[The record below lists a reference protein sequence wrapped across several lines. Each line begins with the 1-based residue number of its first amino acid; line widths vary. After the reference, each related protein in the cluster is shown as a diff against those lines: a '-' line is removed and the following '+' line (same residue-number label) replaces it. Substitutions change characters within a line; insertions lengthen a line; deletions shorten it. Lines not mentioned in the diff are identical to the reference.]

1 MRLPGCFTV
10 ALCAAGLAA
19 AANAQIVIDPVS
31 TAGAVVPVTG
41 RGVNANGYVELF
53 VNGASRGSVQADA
66 TGAWSK
72 TVGLS
77 FGDVLT
83 AIPARVWNFNTDGDA
98 EGWFSPGN
106 SPVVTGGVLNVT
118 QSAGAGSNL
127 TLAFNGTGLVDPNV
141 LRVLEIGYRYEGAVA
156 PPGVVLTN
164 SNNGGP
170 LGPSWTP
177 TPAPSP
183 SAGFRSDLVD
193 LSATW
198 GANQTVTPN
207 LGWTGTVNQIGFGF
221 NGASAGNTFALDFV
235 RLRETFRFDFPYD
248 GDTQGMSPGP
258 NSTITGVADGVLTAG
273 TQTTNASISVVPS
286 FQNINPNVYSVYN
299 AKMIQNSDA
308 ALQPAQITGVGFY
321 YGGWTGYAPG
331 FAQSAVYPASY
342 GNPVVATINLAG
354 VSEWNQPQVAI
365 NLGNDLMYAPQATD
379 SVQVDYI
386 EFAPATVIGDAA
398 PVTVGGIVI
407 PVAATETRTQ
417 SQAGYPLLSGSTQ
430 VVKTGGGTLVF
441 DAGNT
446 STGPTV
452 VSAGT
457 LEVANANAVAS
468 SAVTVSN
475 GATLAVASG
484 ITMKAPSVTVNGGTL
499 SADSVA
505 VNSATGV
512 QTLTINSG
520 TLAATTGLVVGAGGL
535 VDLPDQARVAV
546 GVASLVVDQ
555 GTGGG
560 KVDLGAGQV
569 SIAAGGISAADLR
582 ADIIAGLAGG
592 SWNGPT
598 GITSGAAAAAGGTRA
613 VGYVVEGSGAARVS
627 FAAPGDTNLDGVV
640 DLLDLLE
647 VLGSNTYETTTPSI
661 WAQGDFN
668 YDGFTDLLDLL
679 AILGSNTYDQGNYF
693 PATASSAGGL
703 AAPAPVPEP
712 GMTGLLLASAA
723 SVMLRRRRRR

>member
-1 MRLPGCFTV
+1 V
-10 ALCAAGLAA
+10 ALCAAAFAA

-41 RGVNANGYVELF
+41 RGVNASGYVELF

-66 TGAWSK
+66 AGAWSK

-83 AIPARVWNFNTDGDA
+83 AIPARVWNFNADGDA
-98 EGWFSPGN
+98 EGWFSPNN

-141 LRVLEIGYRYEGAVA
+141 LRVLEIGYRYAGAVA

-198 GANQTVTPN
+198 GVNQSVTPN

-258 NSTITGVADGVLTAG
+258 NSTITGVADGVLSAG
-273 TQTTNASISVVPS
+273 TQTTNSSISIEPS

-308 ALQPAQITGVGFY
+308 ALQPVQITGVGFY
-321 YGGWTGYAPG
+321 HGGWTGYAPG

-441 DAGNT
+441 DASNT
-446 STGPTV
+446 LTGPTTIQQGTV
-452 VSAGT
+452 QLAHASA
-457 LEVANANAVAS
+457 LSAS
-468 SAVTVSN
+468 TISPLAAGVLSLTPGLQVTV
-475 GATLAVASG
+475 
-484 ITMKAPSVTVNGGTL
+484 GGL
-499 SADSVA
+499 
-505 VNSATGV
+505 NP
-512 QTLTINSG
+512 N
-520 TLAATTGLVVGAGGL
+520 AGGL
-535 VDLPDQARVAV
+535 VDV
-546 GVASLVVDQ
+546 
-555 GTGGG
+555 GTGMVTVAQGLTPAALVTAIVVG
-560 KVDLGAGQV
+560 LG
-569 SIAAGGISAADLR
+569 D
-582 ADIIAGLAGG
+582 G
-592 SWNGPT
+592 SWNGT
-598 GITSGAAAAAGGTRA
+598 SGITSSAALTDVASGIPRA
-613 VGYVVEGSGAARVS
+613 VGWLGNGDGSVMFGYAAT
-627 FAAPGDTNLDGVV
+627 GDTNLDWVI
-640 DLLDLLE
+640 DILDVANFIDSGKFNSGL
-647 VLGSNTYETTTPSI
+647 TAT
-661 WAQGDFN
+661 WAEGDFN
-668 YDGFTDLLDLL
+668 YDGFADILDM
-679 AILGSNTYDQGNYF
+679 ADFVST
-693 PATASSAGGL
+693 GL
-703 AAPAPVPEP
+703 FDTGPYNAPAGSIAAVPEP
-712 GMTGLLLASAA
+712 STLGFVSIGAGIAA
-723 SVMLRRRRRR
+723 LVAVRRKRAA

>member
-1 MRLPGCFTV
+1 MRLSGCVTV
-10 ALCAAGLAA
+10 ALCAAAFAA

-53 VNGASRGSVQADA
+53 VNDASRGSVQADA
-66 TGAWSK
+66 TGVWSK

-83 AIPARVWNFNTDGDA
+83 AIPARVWNFNADGDA
-98 EGWFSPGN
+98 EGWFSPNN

-141 LRVLEIGYRYEGAVA
+141 LRVLEIGYRYAGAVA

-198 GANQTVTPN
+198 GVNQSVTPN

-258 NSTITGVADGVLTAG
+258 NSTITGVADGVLSAG
-273 TQTTNASISVVPS
+273 TQTTNSSISIEPS

-308 ALQPAQITGVGFY
+308 ALQPVQITGVGFY
-321 YGGWTGYAPG
+321 HNGWTGYAPG

-441 DAGNT
+441 DASNT
-446 STGPTV
+446 LTGPTTIQQGTV
-452 VSAGT
+452 QLAHASA
-457 LEVANANAVAS
+457 LSAS
-468 SAVTVSN
+468 TISPLAAGVLSLTPGLQVTV
-475 GATLAVASG
+475 
-484 ITMKAPSVTVNGGTL
+484 GGL
-499 SADSVA
+499 
-505 VNSATGV
+505 NP
-512 QTLTINSG
+512 N
-520 TLAATTGLVVGAGGL
+520 AGGL
-535 VDLPDQARVAV
+535 VDV
-546 GVASLVVDQ
+546 
-555 GTGGG
+555 GTGMVTVAQGLTPAALVTAIVVG
-560 KVDLGAGQV
+560 LG
-569 SIAAGGISAADLR
+569 D
-582 ADIIAGLAGG
+582 G
-592 SWNGPT
+592 SWNGT
-598 GITSGAAAAAGGTRA
+598 SGITSSAALTDVASGIPRA
-613 VGYVVEGSGAARVS
+613 VGWLGNGDGSVMFGYAAT
-627 FAAPGDTNLDGVV
+627 GDTNLDWVI
-640 DLLDLLE
+640 DILDVANFIDSGKFNSGL
-647 VLGSNTYETTTPSI
+647 TAT
-661 WAQGDFN
+661 WAEGDFN
-668 YDGFTDLLDLL
+668 YDGFADILDM
-679 AILGSNTYDQGNYF
+679 ADFVST
-693 PATASSAGGL
+693 GL
-703 AAPAPVPEP
+703 FDTGPYNAPAGSIAAVPEP
-712 GMTGLLLASAA
+712 STLGFVSIGAGIAA
-723 SVMLRRRRRR
+723 LVAVRRKRAA

>member
-1 MRLPGCFTV
+1 MRLPGCVTL
-10 ALCAAGLAA
+10 ALCAAAFAA

-66 TGAWSK
+66 TGVWSK

-83 AIPARVWNFNTDGDA
+83 AIPARVWNFNADGDA
-98 EGWFSPGN
+98 EGWFSPNN

-141 LRVLEIGYRYEGAVA
+141 LRVLEIGYRYAGAVA

-198 GANQTVTPN
+198 GVNQSVTPN

-258 NSTITGVADGVLTAG
+258 NSTITGVADGVLSAG
-273 TQTTNASISVVPS
+273 TQTTNSSISIEPS

-308 ALQPAQITGVGFY
+308 ALQPVQITGVGFY
-321 YGGWTGYAPG
+321 HGGWTGYAPG
-331 FAQSAVYPASY
+331 FAQSAVYPANY

-417 SQAGYPLLSGSTQ
+417 SQAGYPLLSGSTP

-441 DAGNT
+441 DASNT
-446 STGPTV
+446 LTGPTTIQQGTV
-452 VSAGT
+452 QLAHASALSASTISPLAAGVLSLT
-457 LEVANANAVAS
+457 PGLEV
-468 SAVTVSN
+468 TV
-475 GATLAVASG
+475 
-484 ITMKAPSVTVNGGTL
+484 GGL
-499 SADSVA
+499 
-505 VNSATGV
+505 NP
-512 QTLTINSG
+512 N
-520 TLAATTGLVVGAGGL
+520 AGGL
-535 VDLPDQARVAV
+535 VDV
-546 GVASLVVDQ
+546 
-555 GTGGG
+555 GTGMVTVAHGLTPAALVTAIVVG
-560 KVDLGAGQV
+560 LG
-569 SIAAGGISAADLR
+569 D
-582 ADIIAGLAGG
+582 G
-592 SWNGPT
+592 SWNGT
-598 GITSGAAAAAGGTRA
+598 SGITSSAALTDVASGIPRA
-613 VGYVVEGSGAARVS
+613 VGWLGNGDGSVMFGYAAT
-627 FAAPGDTNLDGVV
+627 GDTNLDWVI
-640 DLLDLLE
+640 DILDVANFIDSGKFNSGL
-647 VLGSNTYETTTPSI
+647 TAT
-661 WAQGDFN
+661 WAEGDFN
-668 YDGFTDLLDLL
+668 YDGFADILDM
-679 AILGSNTYDQGNYF
+679 ADFVST
-693 PATASSAGGL
+693 GL
-703 AAPAPVPEP
+703 FDTGPYNAPAGSIAAVPEP
-712 GMTGLLLASAA
+712 STLGFVSIGAGIAA
-723 SVMLRRRRRR
+723 LVAVRRKRAA

>member
-1 MRLPGCFTV
+1 MTDGWWSCEPALSSYATPGGSVSFPSQRVSTVRLSGCVTV
-10 ALCAAGLAA
+10 ALCAAAFAA

-41 RGVNANGYVELF
+41 RGVNASGYVELF

-66 TGAWSK
+66 AGAWSK

-83 AIPARVWNFNTDGDA
+83 AIPARVWNFNADGDA
-98 EGWFSPGN
+98 EGWFSPNN

-141 LRVLEIGYRYEGAVA
+141 LRVLEIGYRYAGAVA

-198 GANQTVTPN
+198 GVNQSVTPN

-258 NSTITGVADGVLTAG
+258 NSTITGVADGVLSAG
-273 TQTTNASISVVPS
+273 TQTTNSSISIEPS

-308 ALQPAQITGVGFY
+308 ALQPVQITGVGFY
-321 YGGWTGYAPG
+321 HGGWTGYAPG

-441 DAGNT
+441 DASNT
-446 STGPTV
+446 LTGPTTIQQGTV
-452 VSAGT
+452 QLAHASA
-457 LEVANANAVAS
+457 LSAS
-468 SAVTVSN
+468 TISPLAAGVLSLTPGLQVTV
-475 GATLAVASG
+475 
-484 ITMKAPSVTVNGGTL
+484 GGL
-499 SADSVA
+499 
-505 VNSATGV
+505 NP
-512 QTLTINSG
+512 N
-520 TLAATTGLVVGAGGL
+520 AGGL
-535 VDLPDQARVAV
+535 VDV
-546 GVASLVVDQ
+546 
-555 GTGGG
+555 GTGMVTVAQGLTPAALVTAIVVG
-560 KVDLGAGQV
+560 LG
-569 SIAAGGISAADLR
+569 D
-582 ADIIAGLAGG
+582 G
-592 SWNGPT
+592 SWNGT
-598 GITSGAAAAAGGTRA
+598 SGITSSAALTDVASGIPRA
-613 VGYVVEGSGAARVS
+613 VGWLGNGDGSVMFGYAAT
-627 FAAPGDTNLDGVV
+627 GDTNLDWVI
-640 DLLDLLE
+640 DILDVANFIDSGKFNSGL
-647 VLGSNTYETTTPSI
+647 TAT
-661 WAQGDFN
+661 WAEGDFN
-668 YDGFTDLLDLL
+668 YDGFADILDM
-679 AILGSNTYDQGNYF
+679 ADFVST
-693 PATASSAGGL
+693 GL
-703 AAPAPVPEP
+703 FDTGPYNAPAGSIAAVPEP
-712 GMTGLLLASAA
+712 STLGFVSIGAGIAA
-723 SVMLRRRRRR
+723 LVAVRRKRAA

>member
-1 MRLPGCFTV
+1 M
-10 ALCAAGLAA
+10 ALCAAAFAA

-41 RGVNANGYVELF
+41 RGVNASGYVELF

-66 TGAWSK
+66 AGAWSK

-83 AIPARVWNFNTDGDA
+83 AIPARVWNFNADGDA
-98 EGWFSPGN
+98 EGWFSPNN

-141 LRVLEIGYRYEGAVA
+141 LRVLEIGYRYAGAVA

-198 GANQTVTPN
+198 GVNQSVTPN

-258 NSTITGVADGVLTAG
+258 NSTITGVADGVLSAG
-273 TQTTNASISVVPS
+273 TQTTNSSISIEPS

-308 ALQPAQITGVGFY
+308 ALQPVQITGVGFY
-321 YGGWTGYAPG
+321 HNGWTGYAPG

-441 DAGNT
+441 DASNT
-446 STGPTV
+446 LTGPTTIQQGTV
-452 VSAGT
+452 QLAHASA
-457 LEVANANAVAS
+457 LSAS
-468 SAVTVSN
+468 TISPLAAGVLSLTPGLQVTV
-475 GATLAVASG
+475 
-484 ITMKAPSVTVNGGTL
+484 GGL
-499 SADSVA
+499 
-505 VNSATGV
+505 NP
-512 QTLTINSG
+512 N
-520 TLAATTGLVVGAGGL
+520 AGGL
-535 VDLPDQARVAV
+535 VDV
-546 GVASLVVDQ
+546 
-555 GTGGG
+555 GTGMVTVAQGLTPAALVTAIVVG
-560 KVDLGAGQV
+560 LG
-569 SIAAGGISAADLR
+569 D
-582 ADIIAGLAGG
+582 G
-592 SWNGPT
+592 SWNGT
-598 GITSGAAAAAGGTRA
+598 SGITSSAALTDVASGIPRA
-613 VGYVVEGSGAARVS
+613 VGWLGNGDGSVMFGYAAT
-627 FAAPGDTNLDGVV
+627 GDTNLDWVI
-640 DLLDLLE
+640 DILDVANFIDSGKFNSGL
-647 VLGSNTYETTTPSI
+647 TAT
-661 WAQGDFN
+661 WAEGDFN
-668 YDGFTDLLDLL
+668 YDGFADILDM
-679 AILGSNTYDQGNYF
+679 ADFVST
-693 PATASSAGGL
+693 GL
-703 AAPAPVPEP
+703 FDTGPYNAPAGSIAAVPEP
-712 GMTGLLLASAA
+712 STLGFVSIGAGIAA
-723 SVMLRRRRRR
+723 LVAVRRKRAA

>member
-1 MRLPGCFTV
+1 M
-10 ALCAAGLAA
+10 ALCAAAFAA

-41 RGVNANGYVELF
+41 RGVNASGYVELF

-66 TGAWSK
+66 AGAWSK

-83 AIPARVWNFNTDGDA
+83 AIPARVWNFNADGDA
-98 EGWFSPGN
+98 EGWFSPNN

-141 LRVLEIGYRYEGAVA
+141 LRVLEIGYRYAGAVA

-198 GANQTVTPN
+198 GVNQSVTPN

-258 NSTITGVADGVLTAG
+258 NSTITGVADGVLSAG
-273 TQTTNASISVVPS
+273 TQTTNSSISIEPS

-308 ALQPAQITGVGFY
+308 ALQPVQITGVGFY
-321 YGGWTGYAPG
+321 HGGWTGYAPG

-441 DAGNT
+441 DASNT
-446 STGPTV
+446 LTGPTTIQQGTV
-452 VSAGT
+452 QLAHASA
-457 LEVANANAVAS
+457 LSAS
-468 SAVTVSN
+468 TISPLAAGVLSLTPGLQVTV
-475 GATLAVASG
+475 
-484 ITMKAPSVTVNGGTL
+484 GGL
-499 SADSVA
+499 
-505 VNSATGV
+505 NP
-512 QTLTINSG
+512 N
-520 TLAATTGLVVGAGGL
+520 AGGL
-535 VDLPDQARVAV
+535 VDV
-546 GVASLVVDQ
+546 
-555 GTGGG
+555 GTGMVTVAQGLTPAALVTAIVVG
-560 KVDLGAGQV
+560 LG
-569 SIAAGGISAADLR
+569 D
-582 ADIIAGLAGG
+582 G
-592 SWNGPT
+592 SWNGT
-598 GITSGAAAAAGGTRA
+598 SGITSSAALTDVASGIPRA
-613 VGYVVEGSGAARVS
+613 VGWLGNGDGSVMFGYAAT
-627 FAAPGDTNLDGVV
+627 GDTNLDWVI
-640 DLLDLLE
+640 DILDVANFIDSGKFNSGL
-647 VLGSNTYETTTPSI
+647 TAT
-661 WAQGDFN
+661 WAEGDFN
-668 YDGFTDLLDLL
+668 YDGFADILDM
-679 AILGSNTYDQGNYF
+679 ADFVST
-693 PATASSAGGL
+693 GL
-703 AAPAPVPEP
+703 FDTGPYNAPAGSIAAVPEP
-712 GMTGLLLASAA
+712 STLGFVSIGAGIAA
-723 SVMLRRRRRR
+723 LVAVRRKRAA

>member
-1 MRLPGCFTV
+1 MRLPGCVTV
-10 ALCAAGLAA
+10 ALCAAAFAA

-53 VNGASRGSVQADA
+53 VNDASRGSVQADA
-66 TGAWSK
+66 TGVWSK

-83 AIPARVWNFNTDGDA
+83 AIPARVWNFNADGDA
-98 EGWFSPGN
+98 EGWFSPNN

-141 LRVLEIGYRYEGAVA
+141 LRVLEIGYRYAGAVA

-164 SNNGGP
+164 SNNGGAF
-170 LGPSWTP
+170 GPSWTP

-198 GANQTVTPN
+198 GVNQSVTPN

-258 NSTITGVADGVLTAG
+258 NSTITGVADGVLSAG
-273 TQTTNASISVVPS
+273 TQTTESSISIVPS

-308 ALQPAQITGVGFY
+308 ALQPVQITGVGFY
-321 YGGWTGYAPG
+321 HNGWTGYAPG

-441 DAGNT
+441 DASNT
-446 STGPTV
+446 LTGPTTIQQGTV
-452 VSAGT
+452 QLAHASA
-457 LEVANANAVAS
+457 LSAS
-468 SAVTVSN
+468 TISPLAAGVLSLTPGLQVTV
-475 GATLAVASG
+475 
-484 ITMKAPSVTVNGGTL
+484 GGL
-499 SADSVA
+499 
-505 VNSATGV
+505 NP
-512 QTLTINSG
+512 N
-520 TLAATTGLVVGAGGL
+520 AGGL
-535 VDLPDQARVAV
+535 VDV
-546 GVASLVVDQ
+546 
-555 GTGGG
+555 GTGMVTVAQGLTPAALVTAIVVG
-560 KVDLGAGQV
+560 LG
-569 SIAAGGISAADLR
+569 D
-582 ADIIAGLAGG
+582 G
-592 SWNGPT
+592 SWNGT
-598 GITSGAAAAAGGTRA
+598 SGITSSAALTDVASGIPRA
-613 VGYVVEGSGAARVS
+613 VGWLGNGDGSVMFGYAAT
-627 FAAPGDTNLDGVV
+627 GDTNLDWVI
-640 DLLDLLE
+640 DILDVANFIDSGKFNSGL
-647 VLGSNTYETTTPSI
+647 TAT
-661 WAQGDFN
+661 WAEGDFN
-668 YDGFTDLLDLL
+668 YDGFADILDM
-679 AILGSNTYDQGNYF
+679 ADFVST
-693 PATASSAGGL
+693 GL
-703 AAPAPVPEP
+703 FDTGPYNAPAGSIAAVPEP
-712 GMTGLLLASAA
+712 STLGFVSIGAGIAA
-723 SVMLRRRRRR
+723 LVAVRRKRAA

>member
-1 MRLPGCFTV
+1 MRLPGCVTV
-10 ALCAAGLAA
+10 ALCAAAFAA

-53 VNGASRGSVQADA
+53 VNDASRGSVQADA
-66 TGAWSK
+66 TGVWSK

-83 AIPARVWNFNTDGDA
+83 AIPARVWNFNADGDA
-98 EGWFSPGN
+98 EGWFSPNN

-141 LRVLEIGYRYEGAVA
+141 LRVLEIGYRYAGAVA

-198 GANQTVTPN
+198 GVNQSVTPN

-258 NSTITGVADGVLTAG
+258 NSTITGVADGVLSAG
-273 TQTTNASISVVPS
+273 TQTTNSSISIEPS

-308 ALQPAQITGVGFY
+308 ALQPVQITGVGFY
-321 YGGWTGYAPG
+321 HNGWTGYAPG

-441 DAGNT
+441 DASNT
-446 STGPTV
+446 LTGPTTIQQGTV
-452 VSAGT
+452 QLAHASA
-457 LEVANANAVAS
+457 LSAS
-468 SAVTVSN
+468 TISPLAAGVLSLTPGLQVTV
-475 GATLAVASG
+475 
-484 ITMKAPSVTVNGGTL
+484 GGL
-499 SADSVA
+499 
-505 VNSATGV
+505 NP
-512 QTLTINSG
+512 N
-520 TLAATTGLVVGAGGL
+520 AGGL
-535 VDLPDQARVAV
+535 VDV
-546 GVASLVVDQ
+546 
-555 GTGGG
+555 GTGMVTVAQGLTPAALVTAIVVG
-560 KVDLGAGQV
+560 LG
-569 SIAAGGISAADLR
+569 D
-582 ADIIAGLAGG
+582 G
-592 SWNGPT
+592 SWNGT
-598 GITSGAAAAAGGTRA
+598 SGITSSAALTDVASGIPRA
-613 VGYVVEGSGAARVS
+613 VGWLGNGDGSVMFGYAAT
-627 FAAPGDTNLDGVV
+627 GDTNLDWVI
-640 DLLDLLE
+640 DILDVANFIDSGKFNSGL
-647 VLGSNTYETTTPSI
+647 TAT
-661 WAQGDFN
+661 WAEGDFN
-668 YDGFTDLLDLL
+668 YDGFADILDM
-679 AILGSNTYDQGNYF
+679 ADFVST
-693 PATASSAGGL
+693 GL
-703 AAPAPVPEP
+703 FDTGPYNAPAGSIAAVPEP
-712 GMTGLLLASAA
+712 STLGFVSIGAGIAA
-723 SVMLRRRRRR
+723 LVAVRRKRAA

>member
-1 MRLPGCFTV
+1 MRLPGCVTL
-10 ALCAAGLAA
+10 ALCAAAFAA

-53 VNGASRGSVQADA
+53 VNDASRGSVQADA
-66 TGAWSK
+66 TGVWSK

-83 AIPARVWNFNTDGDA
+83 AIPARVWNFNADGDA
-98 EGWFSPGN
+98 EGWFSPNN

-127 TLAFNGTGLVDPNV
+127 TLAFNGPGLVDPNV
-141 LRVLEIGYRYEGAVA
+141 LRVLEIGYRYAGAVA

-198 GANQTVTPN
+198 GVNQSVTPN

-258 NSTITGVADGVLTAG
+258 NSTITGVADGVLSAG
-273 TQTTNASISVVPS
+273 TQTTNSSISIEPS

-308 ALQPAQITGVGFY
+308 ALQPVQITGVGFY
-321 YGGWTGYAPG
+321 HGGWTGYAPG
-331 FAQSAVYPASY
+331 FAQSAVYPANY

-417 SQAGYPLLSGSTQ
+417 SQAGYPLLSGSTP

-441 DAGNT
+441 DASNT
-446 STGPTV
+446 LTGPTTIQQGTV
-452 VSAGT
+452 QLAHASALSASTISPLAAGVLSLT
-457 LEVANANAVAS
+457 PGLEV
-468 SAVTVSN
+468 TV
-475 GATLAVASG
+475 
-484 ITMKAPSVTVNGGTL
+484 GGL
-499 SADSVA
+499 
-505 VNSATGV
+505 NP
-512 QTLTINSG
+512 N
-520 TLAATTGLVVGAGGL
+520 AGGL
-535 VDLPDQARVAV
+535 VDV
-546 GVASLVVDQ
+546 
-555 GTGGG
+555 GTGMVTVAHGLTPAALVTAIVVG
-560 KVDLGAGQV
+560 LG
-569 SIAAGGISAADLR
+569 D
-582 ADIIAGLAGG
+582 G
-592 SWNGPT
+592 SWNGT
-598 GITSGAAAAAGGTRA
+598 SGITSSAALTDVASGIPRA
-613 VGYVVEGSGAARVS
+613 VGWLGNGDGSVMFGYAAT
-627 FAAPGDTNLDGVV
+627 GDTNLDWVI
-640 DLLDLLE
+640 DILDVANFIDSGKFNSGL
-647 VLGSNTYETTTPSI
+647 TAT
-661 WAQGDFN
+661 WAEGDFN
-668 YDGFTDLLDLL
+668 YDGFADILDM
-679 AILGSNTYDQGNYF
+679 ADFVST
-693 PATASSAGGL
+693 GL
-703 AAPAPVPEP
+703 FDTGPYNAPAGSIAAVPEP
-712 GMTGLLLASAA
+712 STLGFVSIGAGIAA
-723 SVMLRRRRRR
+723 LVAVRRKRAA

>member
-1 MRLPGCFTV
+1 MRLSGCVTV
-10 ALCAAGLAA
+10 ALCAAAFAA
-19 AANAQIVIDPVS
+19 PANAQIVIDPVS

-41 RGVNANGYVELF
+41 RGVNASGYVELF

-66 TGAWSK
+66 AGAWSK

-83 AIPARVWNFNTDGDA
+83 AIPARVWNFNADGDA
-98 EGWFSPGN
+98 EGWFSPNN

-141 LRVLEIGYRYEGAVA
+141 LRVLEIGYRYAGAVA

-198 GANQTVTPN
+198 GVNQSVTPN

-258 NSTITGVADGVLTAG
+258 NSTITGVADGVLSAG
-273 TQTTNASISVVPS
+273 TQTTNSSISIEPS

-308 ALQPAQITGVGFY
+308 ALQPVQITGVGFY
-321 YGGWTGYAPG
+321 HNGWTGYAPG

-441 DAGNT
+441 DASNT
-446 STGPTV
+446 LTGPTTIQQGTV
-452 VSAGT
+452 QLAHASA
-457 LEVANANAVAS
+457 LSAS
-468 SAVTVSN
+468 TISPLAAGVLSLTPGLQVTV
-475 GATLAVASG
+475 
-484 ITMKAPSVTVNGGTL
+484 GGL
-499 SADSVA
+499 
-505 VNSATGV
+505 NP
-512 QTLTINSG
+512 N
-520 TLAATTGLVVGAGGL
+520 AGGL
-535 VDLPDQARVAV
+535 VDV
-546 GVASLVVDQ
+546 
-555 GTGGG
+555 GTGMVTVAQGLTPAALVTAIVVG
-560 KVDLGAGQV
+560 LG
-569 SIAAGGISAADLR
+569 D
-582 ADIIAGLAGG
+582 G
-592 SWNGPT
+592 SWNGT
-598 GITSGAAAAAGGTRA
+598 SGITSSAALTDVASGIPRA
-613 VGYVVEGSGAARVS
+613 VGWLGNGDGSVMFGYAAT
-627 FAAPGDTNLDGVV
+627 GDTNLDWVI
-640 DLLDLLE
+640 DILD
-647 VLGSNTYETTTPSI
+647 VANFIGSGKFNSGLTTT
-661 WAQGDFN
+661 WAEGDFN
-668 YDGFTDLLDLL
+668 YDGYADILDMADFVSTGLFD
-679 AILGSNTYDQGNYF
+679 TGNYNT
-693 PATASSAGGL
+693 PAGSI
-703 AAPAPVPEP
+703 AAVPEP
-712 GMTGLLLASAA
+712 STLGLAGVAVGVAGLMA
-723 SVMLRRRRRR
+723 MRRKRAG

>member
-1 MRLPGCFTV
+1 MRLSGCVTV
-10 ALCAAGLAA
+10 ALCAAAFAA

-41 RGVNANGYVELF
+41 RGVNASGYVELF

-66 TGAWSK
+66 AGAWSK

-83 AIPARVWNFNTDGDA
+83 AIPARVWNFNADGDA
-98 EGWFSPGN
+98 EGWFSPNN

-141 LRVLEIGYRYEGAVA
+141 LRVLEIGYRYAGAVA

-198 GANQTVTPN
+198 GVNQSVTPN

-258 NSTITGVADGVLTAG
+258 NSTITGVADGVLSAG
-273 TQTTNASISVVPS
+273 TQTTNSSISIEPS

-308 ALQPAQITGVGFY
+308 ALQPVQITGVGFY
-321 YGGWTGYAPG
+321 HGGWTGYAPG

-441 DAGNT
+441 DASNT
-446 STGPTV
+446 LTGPTTIQQGTV
-452 VSAGT
+452 QLAHASA
-457 LEVANANAVAS
+457 LSAS
-468 SAVTVSN
+468 TISPLAAGVLSLTPGLQVTV
-475 GATLAVASG
+475 
-484 ITMKAPSVTVNGGTL
+484 GGL
-499 SADSVA
+499 
-505 VNSATGV
+505 NP
-512 QTLTINSG
+512 N
-520 TLAATTGLVVGAGGL
+520 AGGL
-535 VDLPDQARVAV
+535 VDV
-546 GVASLVVDQ
+546 
-555 GTGGG
+555 GTGMVTVAQGLTPAALVTAIVVG
-560 KVDLGAGQV
+560 LG
-569 SIAAGGISAADLR
+569 D
-582 ADIIAGLAGG
+582 G
-592 SWNGPT
+592 SWNGT
-598 GITSGAAAAAGGTRA
+598 SGITSSAALTDVASGIPRA
-613 VGYVVEGSGAARVS
+613 VGWLGNGDGSVMFGYAAT
-627 FAAPGDTNLDGVV
+627 GDTNLDWVI
-640 DLLDLLE
+640 DILD
-647 VLGSNTYETTTPSI
+647 VANFIGSGKFNSGLTTT
-661 WAQGDFN
+661 WAEGDFN
-668 YDGFTDLLDLL
+668 YDGYADILDMADFVSTGLFD
-679 AILGSNTYDQGNYF
+679 TGNYNT
-693 PATASSAGGL
+693 PAGSI
-703 AAPAPVPEP
+703 AAVPEP
-712 GMTGLLLASAA
+712 STLGLAGVAVGVAGLMA
-723 SVMLRRRRRR
+723 MRRKRAG

>member
-1 MRLPGCFTV
+1 MSAF
-10 ALCAAGLAA
+10 AA

-41 RGVNANGYVELF
+41 RGVNASGYVELF

-66 TGAWSK
+66 AGAWSK

-83 AIPARVWNFNTDGDA
+83 AIPARVWNFNADGDA
-98 EGWFSPGN
+98 EGWFSPNN

-141 LRVLEIGYRYEGAVA
+141 LRVLEIGYRYAGAVA

-198 GANQTVTPN
+198 GVNQSVTPN

-258 NSTITGVADGVLTAG
+258 NSTITGVADGVLSAG
-273 TQTTNASISVVPS
+273 TQTTNSSISIEPS

-308 ALQPAQITGVGFY
+308 ALQPVQITGVGFY
-321 YGGWTGYAPG
+321 HNGWTGYAPG

-441 DAGNT
+441 DASNT
-446 STGPTV
+446 LTGPTTIQQGTV
-452 VSAGT
+452 QLAHASA
-457 LEVANANAVAS
+457 LSAS
-468 SAVTVSN
+468 TISPLAAGVLSLTPGLQVTV
-475 GATLAVASG
+475 
-484 ITMKAPSVTVNGGTL
+484 GGL
-499 SADSVA
+499 
-505 VNSATGV
+505 NP
-512 QTLTINSG
+512 N
-520 TLAATTGLVVGAGGL
+520 AGGL
-535 VDLPDQARVAV
+535 VDV
-546 GVASLVVDQ
+546 
-555 GTGGG
+555 GTGMVTVAQGLTPAALVTAIVVG
-560 KVDLGAGQV
+560 LG
-569 SIAAGGISAADLR
+569 D
-582 ADIIAGLAGG
+582 G
-592 SWNGPT
+592 SWNGT
-598 GITSGAAAAAGGTRA
+598 SGITSSAALTDVASGIPRA
-613 VGYVVEGSGAARVS
+613 VGWLGNGDGSVMFGYAAT
-627 FAAPGDTNLDGVV
+627 GDTNLDWVI
-640 DLLDLLE
+640 DILDVANFIDSGKFNSGL
-647 VLGSNTYETTTPSI
+647 TAT
-661 WAQGDFN
+661 WAEGDFN
-668 YDGFTDLLDLL
+668 YDGFADILDM
-679 AILGSNTYDQGNYF
+679 ADFVST
-693 PATASSAGGL
+693 GL
-703 AAPAPVPEP
+703 FDTGPYNAPAGSIAAVPEP
-712 GMTGLLLASAA
+712 STLGFVSIGAGIAA
-723 SVMLRRRRRR
+723 LVAVRRKRAA

>member
-1 MRLPGCFTV
+1 MRLSGCVTV
-10 ALCAAGLAA
+10 ALCAAAFAA

-41 RGVNANGYVELF
+41 RGVNASGYVELF

-66 TGAWSK
+66 AGAWSK

-83 AIPARVWNFNTDGDA
+83 AIPARVWNFNADGDA
-98 EGWFSPGN
+98 EGWFSPNN

-141 LRVLEIGYRYEGAVA
+141 LRVLEIGYRYAGAVA

-198 GANQTVTPN
+198 GVNQSVTPN

-258 NSTITGVADGVLTAG
+258 NSTITGVADGVLSAG
-273 TQTTNASISVVPS
+273 TQTTESSISIVPS

-308 ALQPAQITGVGFY
+308 ALQPVQITGVGFY
-321 YGGWTGYAPG
+321 HNGWTGYAPG

-441 DAGNT
+441 DASNT
-446 STGPTV
+446 LTGPTTIQQGTV
-452 VSAGT
+452 QLAHASA
-457 LEVANANAVAS
+457 LSAS
-468 SAVTVSN
+468 TISPLAAGVLSLTPGLQVTV
-475 GATLAVASG
+475 
-484 ITMKAPSVTVNGGTL
+484 GGL
-499 SADSVA
+499 
-505 VNSATGV
+505 NP
-512 QTLTINSG
+512 N
-520 TLAATTGLVVGAGGL
+520 AGGL
-535 VDLPDQARVAV
+535 VDV
-546 GVASLVVDQ
+546 
-555 GTGGG
+555 GTGMVTVAQGLTPAALVTAIVVG
-560 KVDLGAGQV
+560 LG
-569 SIAAGGISAADLR
+569 D
-582 ADIIAGLAGG
+582 G
-592 SWNGPT
+592 SWNGT
-598 GITSGAAAAAGGTRA
+598 SGITSSAALTDVASGIPRA
-613 VGYVVEGSGAARVS
+613 VGWLGNGDGSVMFGYAAT
-627 FAAPGDTNLDGVV
+627 GDTNLDWVI
-640 DLLDLLE
+640 DILDVANFIDSGKFNSGL
-647 VLGSNTYETTTPSI
+647 TAT
-661 WAQGDFN
+661 WAEGDFN
-668 YDGFTDLLDLL
+668 YDGFADILDM
-679 AILGSNTYDQGNYF
+679 ADFVST
-693 PATASSAGGL
+693 GL
-703 AAPAPVPEP
+703 FDTGPYNAPAGSIAAVPEP
-712 GMTGLLLASAA
+712 STLGFVSIGAGIAA
-723 SVMLRRRRRR
+723 LVAVRRKRAA

>member
-1 MRLPGCFTV
+1 MRLSGCVTV
-10 ALCAAGLAA
+10 ALCAAAFAA
-19 AANAQIVIDPVS
+19 PANAQIVIDPVS

-41 RGVNANGYVELF
+41 RGVNASGYVELF

-66 TGAWSK
+66 AGAWSK

-83 AIPARVWNFNTDGDA
+83 AIPARVWNFNADGDA
-98 EGWFSPGN
+98 EGWFSPNN

-141 LRVLEIGYRYEGAVA
+141 LRVLEIGYRYAGAVA

-198 GANQTVTPN
+198 GVNQSVTPN

-258 NSTITGVADGVLTAG
+258 NSTITGVADGVLSAG
-273 TQTTNASISVVPS
+273 TQTTNSSISIEPS

-308 ALQPAQITGVGFY
+308 ALQPVQITGVGFY
-321 YGGWTGYAPG
+321 HNGWTGYAPG

-441 DAGNT
+441 DASNT
-446 STGPTV
+446 LTGPTTIQQGTV
-452 VSAGT
+452 QLAHASA
-457 LEVANANAVAS
+457 LSAS
-468 SAVTVSN
+468 TISPLAAGVLSLTPGLQVTV
-475 GATLAVASG
+475 
-484 ITMKAPSVTVNGGTL
+484 GGL
-499 SADSVA
+499 
-505 VNSATGV
+505 NP
-512 QTLTINSG
+512 N
-520 TLAATTGLVVGAGGL
+520 AGGL
-535 VDLPDQARVAV
+535 VDV
-546 GVASLVVDQ
+546 
-555 GTGGG
+555 GTGMVTVAQGLTPAALVTAIVVG
-560 KVDLGAGQV
+560 LG
-569 SIAAGGISAADLR
+569 D
-582 ADIIAGLAGG
+582 G
-592 SWNGPT
+592 SWNGT
-598 GITSGAAAAAGGTRA
+598 SGITSSAALTDVASGIPRA
-613 VGYVVEGSGAARVS
+613 VGWLGNGDGSVMFGYAAT
-627 FAAPGDTNLDGVV
+627 GDTNLDWVI
-640 DLLDLLE
+640 DILDVANFIDSGKFNSGL
-647 VLGSNTYETTTPSI
+647 TAT
-661 WAQGDFN
+661 WAEGDFN
-668 YDGFTDLLDLL
+668 YDGFADILDM
-679 AILGSNTYDQGNYF
+679 ADFVST
-693 PATASSAGGL
+693 GL
-703 AAPAPVPEP
+703 FDTGPYNAPAGSIAAVPEP
-712 GMTGLLLASAA
+712 STLGFVSIGAGIAA
-723 SVMLRRRRRR
+723 LVAVRRKRAA